1 MPKSPRRNRF
11 VERRTCPACD
21 AAGSSTIYDAPYQ
34 EPPLSTYL
42 IDFYGEEQGQAMVSE
57 LEGVRF
63 VLRECPVC
71 ALVYQHHAP
80 DDETVRLLYDR
91 WIDADEAL
99 ERDRAQ
105 GVGPSTENVQELLQ
119 IISAIGRPPASLRV
133 LDFGMGWG
141 RWLQAARALGC
152 EVAGSEV
159 SEARL
164 AYAERL
170 GLPVVSWDE
179 IPDGGFDLINSEQV
193 FEHLVDPIGV
203 GRHLA
208 SGLAPGGVL
217 KICVPNGADI
227 HRRLRAMDWTAPKF
241 TRNSLNDVAP
251 LEHLNCFAPRS
262 LAALGRQ
269 MGLEPFLIPLSSY
282 YRYAFPWAG
291 PVHFAKQLVKP
302 LYRNLGHRGAYV
314 LFRAPG
320 QGELTADQR

>member
-1 MPKSPRRNRF
+1 MPKSTRRNVF
-11 VERRTCPACD
+11 VERRTCPACG
-21 AAGSSTIYDAPYQ
+21 AGGSSTIYDAPYQ
-34 EPPLSTYL
+34 DPPLSTYL
-42 IDFYGEEQGQAMVSE
+42 IDFYGDEQGRAMVSE
-57 LEGVRF
+57 LEGIRF
-63 VLRECPVC
+63 VLRECPAC
-71 ALVYQHHAP
+71 GLVYQRHAP
-80 DDETVRLLYDR
+80 DEETVRLLYDR
-91 WIDADEAL
+91 WIDAGAAL

-105 GVGPSTENVQELLQ
+105 GVARFAENAQELLQ
-119 IISAIGRPPASLRV
+119 IVSALGRSPAELRV

-141 RWLQAARALGC
+141 RWLQTASALGC
-152 EVAGSEV
+152 QVAGSEV

-164 AYAERL
+164 AHAERL
-170 GLPVVSWDE
+170 GLQVVSWDE
-179 IPDGGFDLINSEQV
+179 IPDGAFDLINSEQV

-227 HRRLRAMDWTAPKF
+227 LRRLRVMDWTAPKF

-262 LAALGRQ
+262 LAALGLQ

-282 YRYAFPWAG
+282 YRYASPWAG

-302 LYRNLGHRGAYV
+302 LYRNLGRRGTYV
-314 LFRAPG
+314 LFRAP
-320 QGELTADQR
+320 ADVS